1 MNKFSLLALGLTA
14 LLGASLSA
22 CAKPSTESATKQATQ
37 HQAVREGFYELNE
50 LDLSKVRTA
59 TQIALDD
66 MGYLMVINDK
76 GELWQVSHPDRP
88 AKLTEGVSP
97 IVAPVARFDKVAF
110 ADKDGHFTLIQN
122 GQIYRSSIRLSPHSA
137 MLMLPFATIAVETHD
152 DGTASL
158 VRLEVVGDDIQA
170 VARFSPVLPDARP
183 VQINFTGDN
192 ANGHIAVLSHPD
204 STTYRHGVL
213 GDDIEAGQVQFLERH
228 NLTPLAKPLAVKGSV
243 FEANTFEILP
253 NGKGNRLVTTIAGG
267 GHGASTVIIDN
278 VNDQLQIIAQST
290 PLPSNRWQSP
300 FVFDDKLYAV
310 QMPHLVGR
318 LVEYTQVGDKL
329 NEKVLGE
336 GYSNHAIGAFDTN
349 LVAGRGSFALIPH
362 KGYRN
367 MSILTAQGEMLPLS
381 NTLPAPIIKTLSSDA
396 KTHLLLNNGMIW
408 TITPINTAIT
418 Q

>member
-1 MNKFSLLALGLTA
+1 MTIHKLTLTLSLALLVA
-14 LLGASLSA
+14 NLSA
-22 CAKPSTESATKQATQ
+22 CAKPISEPSSEQATQ
-37 HQAVREGFYELNE
+37 RQTVREGFYELNE
-50 LDLSKVRTA
+50 LDLSKVGRA
-59 TQIALDD
+59 KQIALDD
-66 MGYLMVINDK
+66 VGYLMVINDK
-76 GELWQVSHPDRP
+76 GELWQVPHPKRP
-88 AKLTEGVSP
+88 AKLAEGVSP
-97 IVAPVARFDKVAF
+97 IVTPIVTPVVKFDKIAF

-122 GQIYRSSIRLSPHSA
+122 GQTYRSSIRLSPHSA
-137 MLMLPFATIAVETHD
+137 MLMLPFATIAVQAHD

-158 VRLEVVGDDIQA
+158 VRLEVVGDSVQV

-192 ANGHIAVLSHPD
+192 SEGHIAVLSHPD

-228 NLTPLAKPLAVKGSV
+228 SLTPLAKPLAVKGSV

-253 NGKGNRLVTTIAGG
+253 HGKGNRLVTTLAGG

-278 VNDQLQIIAQST
+278 VNDQLQLIAQST
-290 PLPSNRWQSP
+290 PLPSHRWQSP
-300 FVFDDKLYAV
+300 FVFDGKLYAV

-349 LVAGRGSFALIPH
+349 LVAGRDGLFALIPH
-362 KGYRN
+362 TGYRQ
-367 MSILTAQGEMLPLS
+367 MSMMTPDGLIAL
-381 NTLPAPIIKTLSSDA
+381 NDTLPTPIVRTVSND
-396 KTHLLLNNGMIW
+396 TFDYLLLADGRVW
-408 TITPINTAIT
+408 EGSLLK
-418 Q
+418 

>member
-1 MNKFSLLALGLTA
+1 MTTAKLALALSLA
-14 LLGASLSA
+14 LLGVNLSA
-22 CAKPSTESATKQATQ
+22 CAKPATDTSST
-37 HQAVREGFYELNE
+37 HQPMREQFYELAE
-50 LDLSKVRTA
+50 LDLSKVGTA

-66 MGYLMVINDK
+66 VGYLMVINDK
-76 GELWQVSHPDRP
+76 GELWQVPHSDRP
-88 AKLTEGVSP
+88 TKLAEGVSP
-97 IVAPVARFDKVAF
+97 SVAPVVKFDKVAF

-122 GQIYRSSIRLSPHSA
+122 GQTYRSTVRLSPHSA
-137 MLMLPFATIAVETHD
+137 MLMLPLATIAVQAHD
-152 DGTASL
+152 DGTANL
-158 VRLEVVGDDIQA
+158 VRLEVVGDSVQA

-228 NLTPLAKPLAVKGSV
+228 SLTPLAKPLAVKGSV

-253 NGKGNRLVTTIAGG
+253 NGKNNRLVTTIAGG

-278 VNDQLQIIAQST
+278 VDNQLQIIAQST

-300 FVFDDKLYAV
+300 FVFDGKLYAV

-349 LVAGRGSFALIPH
+349 LVAGRNGLSALIPH
-362 KGYRN
+362 KGYYQ
-367 MSILTAQGEMLPLS
+367 MSMMTPDGLITL
-381 NTLPAPIIKTLSSDA
+381 NDTLPAPIVRTVSNDA
-396 KTHLLLNNGMIW
+396 FGYLLLADGSIW
-408 TITPINTAIT
+408 EVSLTK
-418 Q
+418 